1 MTANAPQGS
10 RLQGKVAL
18 VTGASRGIGLEIARR
33 FVSEG
38 AKVLGVS
45 RSQPPSD
52 ESGALAHLRAD
63 VSRED
68 DVRAAVAAAVEAFGG
83 LDIVVNNA
91 AVEYEGTVE
100 ETTLEDWSEVMD
112 VNVRG
117 VFLTSKHA
125 LPHLRR
131 SRGSIINISSVDGL
145 WAEPGLA
152 AYCASKGAVLALTR
166 AMAIDHGPEGVRCNS
181 VCPSYVATEMLDQF
195 YDAQPD
201 PERARAQAAGMH
213 PLRRISAPGDIAG
226 VAVFL
231 ASDDASFITGQSL
244 VVDGGL
250 TAGRTFDIAS
260 LTTTGQ

>member
-1 MTANAPQGS
+1 VTTDGAQGS

-18 VTGASRGIGLEIARR
+18 VTGVSRGIGLEIARR

-45 RSQPPSD
+45 RSEPPSQAFD
-52 ESGALAHLRAD
+52 AIAYMRAD

-68 DVRAAVAAAVEAFGG
+68 DVRAAIAAAVETFGG

-100 ETTLEDWSEVMD
+100 QTSLEEWSEVMD

-117 VFLTSKHA
+117 VFLASKYA

-131 SRGSIINISSVDGL
+131 TRGCIINISSVDGL

-181 VCPSYVATEMLDQF
+181 ICPSYVATEMLEQF

-201 PERARAQAAGMH
+201 PDRARAQAAGMH
-213 PLRRISAPGDIAG
+213 ALRRISGPADIAG
-226 VAVFL
+226 AAVFL

-260 LTTTGQ
+260 LAVEQ